1 MRTVTLLAL
10 LLCSPLAAAAEL
22 ILKPVPVA
30 PDVYVV
36 VGDLGGQSY
45 ENEGFNN
52 NLGFVVTDAG
62 VLVINTGPTLRVAQA
77 LHAAIMKT
85 TAKPVKWVV
94 NGNSQNHYWHGNGYF
109 RALGAMIYAS
119 QETDAVMRELGAQQ
133 LEMNKTLLKEKAQGT
148 SLSYPTELFD
158 GRRELTLGKTRVE
171 LHPLGPAHTPG
182 DTAVWLPSSR
192 VVFAGDLVYTE
203 RMLAIIP
210 IGNTGNWVQSFDK
223 LAGLKPEVV
232 VPGHGHPTDM
242 ARATRDTRDYLVY
255 LRAEVGKRLEKD
267 EDINDVVAG
276 VDQSRFQYLA
286 NFDLL
291 ARRNVHNLYMELD
304 RERF

>member
-1 MRTVTLLAL
+1 MRTLTLLAL

-36 VGDLGGQSY
+36 VGDLGGQTY
-45 ENEGFNN
+45 ENEGLNN

-77 LHAAIMKT
+77 LHAVILKT

-94 NGNSQNHYWHGNGYF
+94 NVNSQNHYWLGNGYF
-109 RALGAMIYAS
+109 RALGAVIYAS
-119 QETDAVMRELGAQQ
+119 QGADAVMRELGAQQ
-133 LEMNKTLLKEKAQGT
+133 LEMNKTLLKEKAHGT
-148 SLSYPTELFD
+148 SLSYPTELLD
-158 GRRELTLGKTRVE
+158 GRRELMLGKTRVE

-192 VVFAGDLVYTE
+192 VVFTGDLVYTE

-210 IGNTGNWVQSFDK
+210 IGNTNNWVQSFDK
-223 LAGLKPEVV
+223 LAALKPAVV

-255 LRAEVGKRLEKD
+255 LRTEVGKRLGKD

-276 VDQSRFQYLA
+276 VDQSRFKYLA

>member
-10 LLCSPLAAAAEL
+10 LLCSPLAAATEL

-30 PDVYVV
+30 PDVYAV
-36 VGDLGGQSY
+36 VGDLGGQTY
-45 ENEGFNN
+45 ENEGLNN

-77 LHAAIMKT
+77 LHTAIKKT
-85 TAKPVKWVV
+85 TGKPVKWVV
-94 NGNSQNHYWHGNGYF
+94 NGNSQNHYWHGNAYF
-109 RALGAMIYAS
+109 HALGAVIYAS
-119 QETDAVMRELGAQQ
+119 QGSDGVMREMGGQQ
-133 LEMNKTLLKEKAQGT
+133 LEANKNLLKEKAHGT
-148 SLSYPTELFD
+148 SLSYPTELID
-158 GRRELTLGKTRVE
+158 GRRELTFGKTRVE

-192 VVFAGDLVYTE
+192 VVFTGDLVYTE

-210 IGNTGNWVQSFDK
+210 IGNTNNWVQSFDK
-223 LAGLKPEVV
+223 LAALKPAVV

-255 LRAEVGKRLEKD
+255 LRTEVGKRLEKD